1 MQSLM
6 QVARARTLR
15 LMKGEVVAKNANAI
29 ALMRRFDFH
38 IRTRPKDERVVWV
51 GKDL

>member
-1 MQSLM
+1 MTEM
-6 QVARARTLR
+6 YRNPR
-15 LMKGEVVAKNANAI
+15 LDIPASVETQYMGGAI